1 MKKLLGVIGILAL
14 AAAMLPAHGYADL
27 RGGFAPLTTASGFS
41 VGCEHSAHRP
51 DDGSQTMLIPYG
63 LAGAGQN
70 DPRVDCLWFS
80 FSTRS
85 LVPGHENVRSI
96 YLHANL
102 QQSGYFAVLKK
113 DPDVGVGGHVDVSY
127 YDPAWSFDGKY
138 LAYIKQIGL
147 VSGIY
152 VQQYFVS
159 DDFEAVYGPGAG
171 ADSPVGDEW
180 LVTDIGNPRH
190 PSWSPSGY
198 KLVFDND
205 LGGTRDLYT
214 ADVDV
219 VGHAQSV
226 PTLITFDN
234 VKAEENPSWGGVN
247 GDEIVY
253 TTNKYGPLVLEI
265 VNLASAPTPA
275 DPRVRLAELGFS
287 FITHNNPDWTP
298 DGKSLYYDA
307 AASENPNNG
316 SAIWKL
322 DLDTQVKCEV
332 QLDNRA
338 DADPD
343 VSPVTQTVAGT
354 PPYEYQNFMFTTQAG
369 NLGLAIWRGNTVNSC
384 LTPLPMIV
392 SITPTNVNY
401 KSKNPT
407 PFVTVMRFTDEATAL
422 RYQARSSDD
431 RYPIRR
437 ITGAGTCCP
446 ETTYTQ
452 ADSPGFIQGVPG
464 VSQGPRYEGVRMRST
479 LFMSPTLAGV
489 ECPTNPDLNNGLFG
503 VSNTEC
509 FNTQDTLSLSPFS
522 RQFTITCYYDRRTI
536 IDQLVALGLTDRV
549 VPMEMTAYT
558 NFTGRAF
565 HGTAYIKVTK
575 SSTGAASSVNL
586 ISNAPNP
593 FNPVTQIKFSVAQA
607 GKYTLRI
614 YDVRGALVKTLA
626 SQRYDVGTHEATWDG
641 RTTAGGKAAS
651 GVYYAK
657 ISGDGDAGSTLRLV
671 MAK

>member
-14 AAAMLPAHGYADL
+14 AAAMLPAQGHADL

-41 VGCEHSAHRP
+41 VGVEQPAHRP
-51 DDGSQTMLIPYG
+51 DDGSGTMLIAYG
-63 LAGAGQN
+63 AGAGQA
-70 DPRVDCLWFS
+70 DPRIDCTWFS

-85 LVPGHENVRSI
+85 QVPGHENVRSI
-96 YLHANL
+96 YLHLNF

-113 DPDVGVGGHVDVSY
+113 DPDVGVGGHTDVSY
-127 YDPAWSFDGKY
+127 FDPAWSFDGKY

-147 VSGIY
+147 ASGIF

-180 LVTDIGNPRH
+180 LVTNIGNPRH
-190 PSWSPSGY
+190 PSWSPGPDY
-198 KLVFDND
+198 KIAFDSD
-205 LGGTRDLYT
+205 LGGTRDLYV

-219 VGHAQSV
+219 VGHTTSV
-226 PTLITFDN
+226 PSLITFDN
-234 VKAEENPSWGGVN
+234 VKAEENPSWGPTN
-247 GDEIVY
+247 EIVY

-265 VNLASAPTPA
+265 VNMASTPTPA
-275 DPRVRLAELGFS
+275 DPRVRLAELQFA

-298 DGKSLYYDA
+298 DGASIYYDA

-316 SAIWKL
+316 ASVWKL
-322 DLDTQVKCEV
+322 DLNTQVKCEI

-343 VSPVTQTVAGT
+343 VSPMIQTVAGT
-354 PPYEYQNFMFTTQAG
+354 PPVQYSNFMFTTQAG
-369 NLGLAIWRGNTVNSC
+369 NLGLATWRGNPVNSC
-384 LTPLPMIV
+384 LTPLPMLAT
-392 SITPTNVNY
+392 ITPTTVNY
-401 KSKNPT
+401 KSHNAS
-407 PFVTVMRFTDEATAL
+407 PFIVKMWFPDDVSGL
-422 RYQARSSDD
+422 HYQARSSDNV
-431 RYPIRR
+431 YN
-437 ITGAGTCCP
+437 
-446 ETTYTQ
+446 TTT
-452 ADSPGFIQGVPG
+452 APANSPGFVTGV
-464 VSQGPRYEGVRMRST
+464 RYEGVRMRST
-479 LFMSPTLAGV
+479 LFFSPTLAGLPA
-489 ECPTNPDLNNGLFG
+489 PTNPDLNNGLVG

-509 FNTQDTLSLSPFS
+509 FNTQDTLSVSPFS
-522 RQFTITCYYDRRTI
+522 REFTITCYYDRRTI
-536 IDQLVALGLTDRV
+536 IDQLVALGLTDKV
-549 VPMEMTAYT
+549 VPMDMTAYS
-558 NFTGRAF
+558 NFTGRSF

-575 SSTGAASSVNL
+575 SSTSSSLVNM

-593 FNPVTQIKFSVAQA
+593 FNPVTQIKFSVAKA
-607 GKYTLRI
+607 GTYTLRI
-614 YDVRGALVKTLA
+614 YSVQGALVKTLA

-657 ISGDGDAGSTLRLV
+657 ISGDDGAGSTLRLV